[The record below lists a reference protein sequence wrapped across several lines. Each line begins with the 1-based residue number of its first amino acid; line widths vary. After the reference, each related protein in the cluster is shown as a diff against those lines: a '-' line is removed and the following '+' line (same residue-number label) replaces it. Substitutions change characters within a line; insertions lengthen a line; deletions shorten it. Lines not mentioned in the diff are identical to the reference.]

1 MSNSGKV
8 TPPAD
13 GGSVRKADPGGH
25 IAPVLL
31 AFLTTAGLFYVNIMP
46 ALVSGLVEGL
56 GFSKATAG
64 YVASA
69 NVYGASLG
77 ALITVFLI
85 KYLNWKKAAA
95 VALVGLIVMDI
106 ASTVQ
111 TDGTVLIA
119 MRFVHGTIGGF
130 LVGIGFSVIARTP
143 APDRTF
149 GMLLVVQYGLGGVG
163 LMTLPKLVP
172 LYGTSVLFIALM
184 AFSAIT
190 LVMLPFL
197 APYPAKEKTV
207 MEAQKDGTGPYFKP
221 LILALLAVFC
231 FQAANMGLAA
241 YVIELGKGEGLTTNS
256 TSTTLGIANWISVAG
271 AVFVYVIGLR
281 NGRLKPLLLGLL
293 VTLVG
298 MFLFR
303 FSGNASLFF
312 AANVITGITWA
323 FLIPYLLGM
332 CAAFDGKGQ
341 MAALSGFFSKM
352 GLASG
357 PFVAALVIGE
367 GNYTLLINLALMGI
381 VLCIAAAFMPAR
393 LLDSKADAGPRAAPI
408 PPQAAAE
415 VIE

>member
-1 MSNSGKV
+1 M
-8 TPPAD
+8 TTRRLPTAAPD
-13 GGSVRKADPGGH
+13 GH

-56 GFSKATAG
+56 GFDKATAG

-77 ALITVFLI
+77 ALITVFAV
-85 KYLNWKKAAA
+85 KYLNWKRAAFI
-95 VALVGLIVMDI
+95 ALLGLIAVDMV
-106 ASTVQ
+106 STLQ
-111 TDGTVLIA
+111 SDGNTLIVL
-119 MRFVHGTIGGF
+119 RFLHGSIGGF
-130 LVGIGFSVIARTP
+130 LVGIGFAVIARTP

-172 LYGTSVLFIALM
+172 LFGTGVLFIALIM
-184 AFSAIT
+184 FSAVT
-190 LVMLPFL
+190 LLMLPFL
-197 APYPAKEKTV
+197 APYPVRGKTR
-207 MEAQKDGTGPYFKP
+207 MEAEKEGAGPYFKP
-221 LILALLAVFC
+221 LILALFAVFF
-231 FQAANMGLAA
+231 FQSANMGLAA
-241 YVIELGKGEGLTTNS
+241 YVIELGKNFDLTTDS
-256 TSTTLGIANWISVAG
+256 ISTTLGFANWISVAG

-281 NGRLKPLLLGLL
+281 NGRWKPLLLGLAL
-293 VTLVG
+293 TVIG
-298 MFLFR
+298 MAMFR
-303 FSGNASLFF
+303 FSANAAVFF

-367 GNYTLLINLALMGI
+367 DNYMLLINLAIGGI
-381 VLCIAAAFMPAR
+381 VLCLAVAAMPAR
-393 LLDSKADAGPRAAPI
+393 LLDRKDGQAGEAI
-408 PPQAAAE
+408 PQSPQTAAE
-415 VIE
+415 VTE

>member
-1 MSNSGKV
+1 M
-8 TPPAD
+8 TTRRLPQAAPD
-13 GGSVRKADPGGH
+13 GH

-56 GFSKATAG
+56 GFDKSTAG

-77 ALITVFLI
+77 ALVTVFVVR
-85 KYLNWKKAAA
+85 YLNWKRAAF
-95 VALVGLIVMDI
+95 VALLGLIVADLV
-106 ASTVQ
+106 STFQ
-111 TDGTVLIA
+111 TDGNTLIA
-119 MRFVHGTIGGF
+119 LRFLHGSIGGF
-130 LVGIGFSVIARTP
+130 LVGIGFAVIARTP

-172 LYGTSVLFIALM
+172 LFGTGVLFIALIM
-184 AFSAIT
+184 FSAVT
-190 LVMLPFL
+190 LLMLPFL
-197 APYPAKEKTV
+197 SPYPVRGKTR
-207 MEAQKDGTGPYFKP
+207 MEAEKDGGTGTYFKP
-221 LILALLAVFC
+221 LILALFAVFF

-241 YVIELGKGEGLTTNS
+241 YVIELGKNFGLTTDS
-256 TSTTLGIANWISVAG
+256 ISTTLGFANWISVAG

-281 NGRLKPLLLGLL
+281 NGRWKPLLLGLV
-293 VTLVG
+293 VTVMG
-298 MFLFR
+298 MALFR
-303 FSGNASLFF
+303 FSASATAFF

-367 GNYTLLINLALMGI
+367 ANYMLLINLAVAGI
-381 VLCIAAAFMPAR
+381 VLCLAAAAMPAR
-393 LLDSKADAGPRAAPI
+393 LLDRKGEQSGEAI
-408 PPQAAAE
+408 PQSPQTAAE
-415 VIE
+415 VTE